1 MDAIT
6 LLSSLPKTFQTHH
19 WHCRDKVWALGL
31 LGKIG
36 LCPSTVSLNVPGI
49 KICIL
54 EGWEQ
59 RWFKAPKRHSPG
71 EDRVDLS
78 EIILPQWLKHKYL
91 GRPCNMESEEH
102 SSSFQ
107 TEILIGSLIFLRK
120 FDSCQ
125 ISGVSLRRE
134 NLAYNVK
141 PMLKGC
147 QKFLKEEW
155 RTEGRHPLWCS
166 PYHKHI

>member
-36 LCPSTVSLNVPGI
+36 LCPSTVSLDVPGI

-102 SSSFQ
+102 SSKFSNWDINWKFKFSEKVWLLSDLRCLSEERKLSLQ
-107 TEILIGSLIFLRK
+107 HQANAQGMSEIPK
-120 FDSCQ
+120 
-125 ISGVSLRRE
+125 RR
-134 NLAYNVK
+134 VK
-141 PMLKGC
+141 DRG
-147 QKFLKEEW
+147 
-155 RTEGRHPLWCS
+155 
-166 PYHKHI
+166 

>member
-1 MDAIT
+1 MDSIT

-36 LCPSTVSLNVPGI
+36 YMSFYSKSGCPTDK

-54 EGWEQ
+54 EGWGQ

-91 GRPCNMESEEH
+91 GRPWDMEREEH
-102 SSSFQ
+102 SSKFSNWDVNCKFNFS
-107 TEILIGSLIFLRK
+107 EKVWLLSDLRCLPEKRKLSLQ
-120 FDSCQ
+120 CQ
-125 ISGVSLRRE
+125 ANAQVMSETPKRR
-134 NLAYNVK
+134 VK
-141 PMLKGC
+141 DRG
-147 QKFLKEEW
+147 
-155 RTEGRHPLWCS
+155 
-166 PYHKHI
+166 